1 MNNFMEAYR
10 AVHNK
15 DAKEEF
21 YAKRDSITEMNLTS
35 LFHADLVDIAEQVVA
50 KLFETLTVNQTKEL
64 VVETFCEVPS
74 VQEEKVDRILEA
86 FKTVFRKV
94 DEVAATVAREQFSQ
108 YLNHKRLDRQKA
120 VMNSIEESQQRFH
133 RHAVAGD
140 IQNVKSLLI
149 SMLEKKLDAVG
160 QEDADIDNDG
170 DVDSSDKYLHKRRK
184 AIGKAMGKKD
194 KKDVKEEKCEPC
206 EHDKKDKKKKSKKD
220 MKFNFSKKE
229 DDDDDKEENGEMSEG
244 AGMHRDAK
252 TGEVVDKA
260 EVGKTYYPNMPKK
273 KTSVTKKPDAFGGRF
288 SKEEIEKINKIV
300 ESWE

>member
-10 AVHNK
+10 AVHNPE
-15 DAKEEF
+15 AKEEF

-35 LFHADLVDIAEQVVA
+35 LFHADLVDITEQVVA

-74 VQEEKVDRILEA
+74 VQEAKVDRILEA
-86 FKTVFRKV
+86 FKTVFQKV

-140 IQNVKSLLI
+140 AENVKNLLLT
-149 SMLEKKLDAVG
+149 MLEKKLDAVG

-170 DVDSSDKYLHKRRK
+170 DVDSSDKYLHKR
-184 AIGKAMGKKD
+184 
-194 KKDVKEEKCEPC
+194 
-206 EHDKKDKKKKSKKD
+206 
-220 MKFNFSKKE
+220 
-229 DDDDDKEENGEMSEG
+229 
-244 AGMHRDAK
+244 
-252 TGEVVDKA
+252 
-260 EVGKTYYPNMPKK
+260 
-273 KTSVTKKPDAFGGRF
+273 
-288 SKEEIEKINKIV
+288 
-300 ESWE
+300 

>member
-15 DAKEEF
+15 EAKEEF

-35 LFHADLVDIAEQVVA
+35 LFHADLVDITEQVVA

-64 VVETFCEVPS
+64 VVETFCEVPA

-86 FKTVFRKV
+86 FKTTFKKV
-94 DEVAATVAREQFSQ
+94 DEVAATVAREQFSL

-140 IQNVKSLLI
+140 LENVKNLLLT
-149 SMLEKKLDAVG
+149 MLEKKLDAVG

-194 KKDVKEEKCEPC
+194 KKDVKEG
-206 EHDKKDKKKKSKKD
+206 HDKSYLETD
-220 MKFNFSKKE
+220 MKKRQKNNEKARKEMEKVKGQKNPHFEGTDFEELLRTSGKFS
-229 DDDDDKEENGEMSEG
+229 EN
-244 AGMHRDAK
+244 
-252 TGEVVDKA
+252 
-260 EVGKTYYPNMPKK
+260 
-273 KTSVTKKPDAFGGRF
+273 
-288 SKEEIEKINKIV
+288 EILKIL
-300 ESWE
+300 SDL